1 MRLLQSRAY
10 LFVTFLLLYKPV
22 CVSDLPALA
31 AFDRAWDAARYLAVG
46 TGLLVWLIFYRS
58 LSKWMLALAAFCGA
72 RLLTTWSHL
81 GSFGSTLPM
90 IVVSTLSAAAIT
102 EMAVRTGRR
111 AFLDGASLALGLLT
125 AAHFATVLTF
135 PGGMYAT
142 AAYRENYLLGY
153 DNAALTTLL
162 PAVCLAALRDCER
175 GRRLSVRTAAVC
187 ACAAGAACRSWT
199 VTSAAVTLLFLL
211 AVLLSAAGWRP
222 RVVNAGTALAGN
234 ALVFAGLVCFG
245 VQERFSRFL
254 ERALHKDATLS
265 GRAWIWERA
274 GEAFARS
281 PLTGV
286 GLSEPAEARA
296 LIGATHAH
304 NFYLDLAFTGG
315 LVCVAAFFL
324 LLFLCARRLWRFRKT
339 RAGFLLTAAFGC
351 LLLAFQMEPYRFHN
365 FLLFTLCFFAGE
377 FSAGEAAP

>member
-31 AFDRAWDAARYLAVG
+31 AFDRAWDAARYIAVG

-125 AAHFATVLTF
+125 AAHFATVLAF

-187 ACAAGAACRSWT
+187 ACAAGAAYRSWT

-234 ALVFAGLVCFG
+234 ALVFAGFVCFG

-281 PLTGV
+281 PLTGA
-286 GLSEPAEARA
+286 GLPEPAEARA

>member
-31 AFDRAWDAARYLAVG
+31 AFDRAWDAARYIAVG

-125 AAHFATVLTF
+125 TAHFATVLAF

-234 ALVFAGLVCFG
+234 ALVFAGFVCFG

-281 PLTGV
+281 PLTGA
-286 GLSEPAEARA
+286 GLPEPAEARA

>member
-31 AFDRAWDAARYLAVG
+31 ALDRAWDAARYLAVG
-46 TGLLVWLIFYRS
+46 AGLVVWLIFYRS

-72 RLLTTWSHL
+72 RLLTTWSRL

-125 AAHFATVLTF
+125 AAHFATVLAF

-211 AVLLSAAGWRP
+211 TVLLSAAGWRP

-234 ALVFAGLVCFG
+234 ALVFTGLVCFG

-274 GEAFARS
+274 GDAFARS

-286 GLSEPAEARA
+286 GLPEPAEARA

-377 FSAGEAAP
+377 FSTGEAAP

>member
-1 MRLLQSRAY
+1 GEA
-10 LFVTFLLLYKPV
+10 V
-22 CVSDLPALA
+22 A
-31 AFDRAWDAARYLAVG
+31 A
-46 TGLLVWLIFYRS
+46 
-58 LSKWMLALAAFCGA
+58 
-72 RLLTTWSHL
+72 
-81 GSFGSTLPM
+81 
-90 IVVSTLSAAAIT
+90 
-102 EMAVRTGRR
+102 
-111 AFLDGASLALGLLT
+111 
-125 AAHFATVLTF
+125 
-135 PGGMYAT
+135 
-142 AAYRENYLLGY
+142 
-153 DNAALTTLL
+153 
-162 PAVCLAALRDCER
+162 
-175 GRRLSVRTAAVC
+175 
-187 ACAAGAACRSWT
+187 AAGAGAPGRSWT

-211 AVLLSAAGWRP
+211 TVLLSAAGWRP

-234 ALVFAGLVCFG
+234 ALVFTGLVCFG

-274 GEAFARS
+274 GDAFARS

-286 GLSEPAEARA
+286 GLPEPAEARA

-377 FSAGEAAP
+377 FSTGEAAP

>member
-125 AAHFATVLTF
+125 AAHFATVLAF

-187 ACAAGAACRSWT
+187 ACAVGAACRSWT

-365 FLLFTLCFFAGE
+365 FLLFTLCFFAGK
-377 FSAGEAAP
+377 FSTGEAAP

>member
-1 MRLLQSRAY
+1 
-10 LFVTFLLLYKPV
+10 
-22 CVSDLPALA
+22 
-31 AFDRAWDAARYLAVG
+31 
-46 TGLLVWLIFYRS
+46 
-58 LSKWMLALAAFCGA
+58 
-72 RLLTTWSHL
+72 
-81 GSFGSTLPM
+81 M

-125 AAHFATVLTF
+125 AAHFATVLAF

-274 GEAFARS
+274 GDAFARS

-286 GLSEPAEARA
+286 GLPEPAEARA

-377 FSAGEAAP
+377 FSTGEAAP